1 MSTTAFRSA
10 VFSAIADHM
19 AANHA
24 DIHMAWENGPEVDE
38 ASVHTGIAEVEL
50 RFYGASLT
58 EVGPGS
64 SNRHSGAIAVWVYV
78 RQSAGLAVSDAICD
92 GLESLLRRKRIGAG
106 LTKAPQRTVPSPNKG
121 WYRTGITV
129 PFTLDV
135 K

>member
-1 MSTTAFRSA
+1 MSTADFRSL

-19 AANHA
+19 QQNHA
-24 DIHMAWENGPEVDE
+24 NIHMAWENGPEVDE
-38 ASVHTGIAEVEL
+38 AAVHTGIAEVEL

-58 EVGPGS
+58 EVGPNS
-64 SNRHSGAIAVWVYV
+64 PSRHSGAIAVWVYV
-78 RQSAGLAVSDAICD
+78 RETAGLATSDAVCD
-92 GLESLLRRKRIGAG
+92 SLSTLLRRRRFGSG
-106 LTKAPQRTVPSPNKG
+106 LTKAPQRTVPAPAKG